1 PEHLTCHFGTCE
13 GRRDAVEFVTH
24 NFTAASCEDP
34 RARAIG
40 SFSGTDTRVYA
51 DTRAKCPTHRVL
63 QSACR
68 RRRVKSE
75 IDTLLIAMVTAV
87 VAIKVQPWFF
97 LN

>member
-1 PEHLTCHFGTCE
+1 
-13 GRRDAVEFVTH
+13 VTH
-24 NFTAASCEDP
+24 NFTAASCGDP

-51 DTRAKCPTHRVL
+51 DTRATCASHHVL

-75 IDTLLIAMVTAV
+75 ADTLLIAMVTAV